1 MTVLQALD
9 RYYERMAARGE
20 AEAPG
25 YSREKIGFAIVL
37 SADGEPIQT
46 LDLRQAAG
54 RRMIPRL
61 LEVPAA
67 VRRTVAI
74 LPNLLWDKTAYV
86 LGRTAGEGRRT
97 AEEHAAFKVANLGLL
112 QGANDE
118 GLVAL
123 RRFLEGWSP
132 ERFDAPPSRPGCWTP
147 TSCSGSTVNT
157 ASSTSGRRPNG

>member
-9 RYYERMAARGE
+9 RYYGRMAARGE

-74 LPNLLWDKTAYV
+74 LGHADH
-86 LGRTAGEGRRT
+86 GREGGRGDR
-97 AEEHAAFKVANLGLL
+97 
-112 QGANDE
+112 
-118 GLVAL
+118 
-123 RRFLEGWSP
+123 
-132 ERFDAPPSRPGCWTP
+132 ERPLAIP
-147 TSCSGSTVNT
+147 TSGLKTP
-157 ASSTSGRRPNG
+157 AGAQ